1 MSKKKY
7 YLPIL
12 FFLYITLFLS
22 CNQNPELNWDSYV
35 NDFVESYFKQ
45 NPDWAVLNGRHDY
58 DGQIS
63 DYSDKGIK
71 ERVMW
76 FKNQKKLT
84 DGFDDKVL
92 TKEQILEK
100 KNLLRVIDE
109 NIFLMEIARN
119 PYNNANYYAW
129 QMAPSLYL
137 EKNYAPFSQRMKG
150 YINYLHSVKIAV
162 KQIQTNFEN
171 ESPLARYNLEIAKI
185 VFGGFRDFIKTDA
198 PKGFESVKDDSLWV
212 EFNNATKEAIDN
224 LNEFVKWLDNQIPN
238 APTKFAIGPDKFSQM
253 LYATDRIKIPLS
265 ELKIIAEDDLNR
277 NLSALET
284 ACQKYSPGKSV
295 EDCMKM
301 FQSQKKDYDPI
312 KKAREQLPILE
323 KFLKEK
329 NIVSILDY
337 TSLSVT
343 ETPSFLRGYSAA
355 VVLPYAFDKD
365 MEGIYYITSPDPE
378 WSAQKRK
385 GFLMEENILLNTS
398 VHEAWPGHFL
408 HSLYFNRC
416 KSPLA
421 KIFKNYTCL
430 EGWAHYSEEMMFEE
444 GLGDNKPEFEIAIRS
459 DALLRN
465 VRFLVAIK
473 MHTEGMTV
481 NEAQNM
487 FLNYAFQ
494 DSATA
499 ENEALRGTYDPQYY
513 VYTLGKL
520 LIRKLK
526 NDWMAKTKSS
536 DLKEF
541 HTKFLSYGVIPIPL
555 IEESM
560 LTIN

>member
-22 CNQNPELNWDSYV
+22 CNQNPELSWDSYV

-45 NPDWAVLNGRHDY
+45 NPDWAVLNGRHEF

-71 ERVMW
+71 ERVKW
-76 FKNQKKLT
+76 FKKQKKLT
-84 DGFDDKVL
+84 DAFDDKVL

-119 PYNNANYYAW
+119 PYNNANYIAW
-129 QMAPSLYL
+129 AMAPSLYL
-137 EKNYAPFSQRMKG
+137 RKNYAPLSQRMKG

-162 KQIQTNFEN
+162 KQIQNNFEN
-171 ESPLARYNLEIAKI
+171 ESPLSRYNLEIAKI
-185 VFGGFRDFIKTDA
+185 VFGGFTDFIKTDA

-224 LNEFVKWLDNQIPN
+224 LNEFVEWLDNQIPN
-238 APTKFAIGPDKFSQM
+238 AGTKFAMGSDKFSQM
-253 LYATDRIKIPLS
+253 LYATDRINIPLS
-265 ELKIIAEDDLNR
+265 ELKKIAEDDLNR

-284 ACQKYSPGKSV
+284 VCQKYSHGKSV

-312 KKAREQLPILE
+312 KKASEQLPVLE

-337 TSLSVT
+337 TSLSVM

-355 VVLPYAFDKD
+355 VVLPSAFDKD

-421 KIFKNYTCL
+421 KIFQNYTCL

-481 NEAQNM
+481 NDAKMM

-499 ENEALRGTYDPQYY
+499 EQEALRGTYDPQYY
-513 VYTLGKL
+513 GYTLGKL

-541 HTKFLSYGVIPIPL
+541 HTKFLSYGGIPIPL